1 MKIKTT
7 RLEFGLVTSS
17 VVDLKLSFIEDL
29 QSGID
34 NQVCVCVCVHR
45 ITIFPAQGIIQKWMN
60 RKLRNKN
67 NDKTYF
73 NK

>member
-1 MKIKTT
+1 MRTNP
-7 RLEFGLVTSS
+7 
-17 VVDLKLSFIEDL
+17 DY
-29 QSGID
+29 
-34 NQVCVCVCVHR
+34 VCVCVCVHR